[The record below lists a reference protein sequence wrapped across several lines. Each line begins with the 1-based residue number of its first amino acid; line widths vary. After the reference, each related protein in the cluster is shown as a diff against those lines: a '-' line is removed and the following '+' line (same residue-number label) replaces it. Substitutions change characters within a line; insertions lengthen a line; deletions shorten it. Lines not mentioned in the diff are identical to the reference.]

1 MFSDTK
7 TKYFISLGA
16 TGSFSRT
23 AEQYGVSRQ
32 VISKS
37 IAAIEEQLGA
47 RLFDRS
53 GQRAVLTKAGAL
65 VHEFLAD
72 ELARFDILKEQLAN
86 IKSKDAANLTIGFH
100 DFLSVD
106 TDMSG
111 ILKYA
116 NKKYGVTVELKR
128 YAPAALFKRL
138 AGKRLDMI
146 VVAERHATDIGRY
159 EALKLGERPT
169 YLIVASHHPKA
180 TPDATLADF
189 RNEPL
194 FADILEGESKQE
206 FNARIQKECES
217 YGLAPARI
225 VEEPNWD
232 SAYMNVRM
240 GRGVMISAA
249 SSRFFNTEGTRSYD
263 TGARDSILCLWRKGA
278 RQKEAVEYAGFLKKI
293 AGGMS
298 VDFGE

>member
-7 TKYFISLGA
+7 TKYFISLGS

-47 RLFDRS
+47 RLFDRN
-53 GQRAVLTKAGAL
+53 GQRATLTKAGAL
-65 VHEFLAD
+65 VHEFLTD
-72 ELARFDILKEQLAN
+72 ELARFDILKEQIAD
-86 IKSKDAANLTIGFH
+86 IKSKDAGSLIIGFH

-106 TDMSG
+106 ADMSG
-111 ILKYA
+111 FLKYA
-116 NKKYGVTVELKR
+116 NQKYGVTVELKR
-128 YAPAALFKRL
+128 YSPAALFKRL
-138 AGKRLDMI
+138 AGRRLDMI
-146 VVAERHATDIGRY
+146 VVAKRHAAGADRFETL
-159 EALKLGERPT
+159 ELGERPT
-169 YLIVASHHPKA
+169 ILIVSARHPKA
-180 TPDATLADF
+180 KPGAALSDF
-189 RNEPL
+189 QNEPL

-206 FNARIQKECES
+206 FSSRIREES
-217 YGLAPARI
+217 AICGLTPAEI

-240 GRGVMISAA
+240 GRGVMLSAA
-249 SSRFFNTEGTRSYD
+249 SSRFFNTEGIRVYD
-263 TGARDSILCLWRKGA
+263 TGARDTILCLWRKGSH
-278 RQKEAVEYAGFLKKI
+278 QKEAVEYAGFLKKI

-298 VDFGE
+298 VDFGK